1 MIGREHE
8 EEYCC
13 LLRPYLSPNF
23 LLSYQGKFPEPK
35 ILIEFQEEV
44 IIYYKEVALGFEFG
58 SSTQITRNGSDNMK
72 IYVGGNKQ
80 DYLINDLNKVSN
92 EINTLTQN
100 GFQIRTVTDSSLAN
114 YYVFLGRRKSY
125 GELFPSSK
133 SLVTTN

>member
-23 LLSYQGKFPEPK
+23 LLSCQGKFPEPK

-44 IIYYKEVALGFEFG
+44 FG